1 MVYFQIAIGNYTD
14 DKYAV
19 IDVERFKKYIDNDK
33 SNYIKVDAAEVE
45 IRSGKIRI
53 KDIIHNCHYRKDSII
68 FFKDIK
74 DECIVEGEFKDEDLV
89 Q

>member
-1 MVYFQIAIGNYTD
+1 MVYFQIAIGSYID

-19 IDVERFKKYIDNDK
+19 IDIERFKKYMDSDK
-33 SNYIKVDAAEVE
+33 SDYIKLDSAEVE

-53 KDIIHNCHYRKDSII
+53 KDIIHNCYYRKDTIL
-68 FFKDIK
+68 FFKDIR
-74 DECIVEGEFKDEDLV
+74 DDAIVKGDFKDEDLV